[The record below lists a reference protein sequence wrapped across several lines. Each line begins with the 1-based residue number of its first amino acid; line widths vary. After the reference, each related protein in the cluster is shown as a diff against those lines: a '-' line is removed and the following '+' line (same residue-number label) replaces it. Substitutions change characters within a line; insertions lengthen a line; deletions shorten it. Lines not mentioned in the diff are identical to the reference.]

1 MGESATA
8 MSGAK
13 GEGMWGMDKVD
24 DSEPQKRTYF
34 MWVNTKLEEGG
45 HSRIGFD
52 SMWVDFKNGVVLA
65 NLVSS
70 LCDVKASKKFPDDKI
85 NYNPRNPLHD
95 NCNVRLVFEF
105 LEKVEGEDLSGIPV
119 NTITKGSE
127 HCSAQVMGLI
137 FKLILRYSI
146 ADKDNMDMTA
156 FKALLEWVQP
166 KCIPDKD
173 VKNFDGSWKDGKA
186 LVALWNT
193 LVNDYHPE
201 YKMDTNKLD
210 QDDHGTIQWVI
221 DEFHNKMGVE
231 SYITPHM
238 MLDQRPDKNSMM
250 TYISEIRDKHR
261 IWMEEEERQKKLADE
276 NDNADNQF
284 IANADK
290 WYKMGCDKT
299 KETNT
304 ESNET
309 YFGIEAFAN
318 ENMSARPID
327 DFDTICEEARQ
338 MLGPIDDGYDESTTY
353 FNNAATEYK
362 KVKDRTKKKDALARK
377 KQCLE
382 KIEKNEDLDDNIH
395 KKVDKLLE
403 DLRKKWEAKKSLEYA
418 IEFFSNESTTTEE
431 KVKDIID
438 KTTRSFTEFNYDR
451 QRFQAVETGRTEVM
465 EVIESMDK
473 AKHLFEETEPKMIDE
488 EDRETCTEK
497 MVECDDLKATWL
509 QMYDDACKAE
519 LDKDIYVSY
528 EETTD
533 LLEQYHNFSVELETI
548 ISTNYDEEG
557 NAIAPIDDGHSDIKD
572 VRSRLDQLNSML
584 KGFKEKE
591 RDLRE
596 MVQNAVDE
604 QFDAENLPGAHW
616 YKANYDAV
624 VV

>member
-137 FKLILRYSI
+137 FKLIRRYSI

-173 VKNFDGSWKDGKA
+173 VKNFDNSWKDGKA

-221 DEFHNKMGVE
+221 DEFHN
-231 SYITPHM
+231 
-238 MLDQRPDKNSMM
+238 
-250 TYISEIRDKHR
+250 
-261 IWMEEEERQKKLADE
+261 
-276 NDNADNQF
+276 
-284 IANADK
+284 
-290 WYKMGCDKT
+290 KMGCDKT

-403 DLRKKWEAKKSLEYA
+403 DLRRKWEAKKSLEYA

>member
-1 MGESATA
+1 
-8 MSGAK
+8 
-13 GEGMWGMDKVD
+13 
-24 DSEPQKRTYF
+24 
-34 MWVNTKLEEGG
+34 
-45 HSRIGFD
+45 
-52 SMWVDFKNGVVLA
+52 
-65 NLVSS
+65 
-70 LCDVKASKKFPDDKI
+70 
-85 NYNPRNPLHD
+85 
-95 NCNVRLVFEF
+95 
-105 LEKVEGEDLSGIPV
+105 
-119 NTITKGSE
+119 
-127 HCSAQVMGLI
+127 
-137 FKLILRYSI
+137 
-146 ADKDNMDMTA
+146 
-156 FKALLEWVQP
+156 
-166 KCIPDKD
+166 
-173 VKNFDGSWKDGKA
+173 
-186 LVALWNT
+186 
-193 LVNDYHPE
+193 
-201 YKMDTNKLD
+201 
-210 QDDHGTIQWVI
+210 
-221 DEFHNKMGVE
+221 
-231 SYITPHM
+231 
-238 MLDQRPDKNSMM
+238 
-250 TYISEIRDKHR
+250 
-261 IWMEEEERQKKLADE
+261 MEEEERLKKLADE

-290 WYKMGCDKT
+290 WYKMGCEKT

-318 ENMSARPID
+318 ENMSARP
-327 DFDTICEEARQ
+327 
-338 MLGPIDDGYDESTTY
+338 
-353 FNNAATEYK
+353 
-362 KVKDRTKKKDALARK
+362 
-377 KQCLE
+377 
-382 KIEKNEDLDDNIH
+382 
-395 KKVDKLLE
+395 
-403 DLRKKWEAKKSLEYA
+403 

-557 NAIAPIDDGHSDIKD
+557 NAIAPIDDGHSDTKD

>member
-1 MGESATA
+1 
-8 MSGAK
+8 
-13 GEGMWGMDKVD
+13 
-24 DSEPQKRTYF
+24 
-34 MWVNTKLEEGG
+34 
-45 HSRIGFD
+45 
-52 SMWVDFKNGVVLA
+52 
-65 NLVSS
+65 
-70 LCDVKASKKFPDDKI
+70 
-85 NYNPRNPLHD
+85 
-95 NCNVRLVFEF
+95 
-105 LEKVEGEDLSGIPV
+105 
-119 NTITKGSE
+119 
-127 HCSAQVMGLI
+127 
-137 FKLILRYSI
+137 
-146 ADKDNMDMTA
+146 
-156 FKALLEWVQP
+156 
-166 KCIPDKD
+166 
-173 VKNFDGSWKDGKA
+173 
-186 LVALWNT
+186 
-193 LVNDYHPE
+193 
-201 YKMDTNKLD
+201 
-210 QDDHGTIQWVI
+210 
-221 DEFHNKMGVE
+221 
-231 SYITPHM
+231 
-238 MLDQRPDKNSMM
+238 
-250 TYISEIRDKHR
+250 
-261 IWMEEEERQKKLADE
+261 MEEEERQKKLADE

-353 FNNAATEYK
+353 FNNAATEY
-362 KVKDRTKKKDALARK
+362 
-377 KQCLE
+377 
-382 KIEKNEDLDDNIH
+382 

-509 QMYDDACKAE
+509 QMYDDACKEE

-596 MVQNAVDE
+596 MVQNTVDE